1 MCGIIL
7 SPSLPLLQE
16 MSVFLFNKQTPEF
29 EKLHKKQ
36 REQILEMLRKDP
48 TNLVRLKHPRVLT
61 IDHPL
66 QETKCVC
73 GCVYVCVW
81 VCFCIT
87 GRNSV
92 CECMLCVSKIVSYF
106 VCHNTFSS
114 SVIVWHLQLSQ

>member
-73 GCVYVCVW
+73 MCVCGCVFASLVEIVCV
-81 VCFCIT
+81 
-87 GRNSV
+87 SV
-92 CECMLCVSKIVSYF
+92 LCVKNSKLFCVS
-106 VCHNTFSS
+106 
-114 SVIVWHLQLSQ
+114 